1 MGKIDKQKPGGR
13 KASTPQSQQDPAK
26 LVGPAISA
34 AQPGSPEMEK
44 LEEVVNQHE
53 LPVSEI
59 VKDIEARNEV
69 TRLEMPEAYTRH
81 LEAEKLYQA
90 AAKKLEETLISIAS
104 REEALLEKEIKL
116 LEREEKIDT
125 EASLLVAG
133 QERIREEESALVA
146 EREELQGKIS
156 RLYERE
162 RSITVKESEL
172 LTGRLA
178 DAFDVYIKPLE
189 EKRESIL
196 HQLTAQIGATQE
208 SVRQQW
214 EKSLHDLDESN
225 DKFRQGLIGKM
236 QELESKQIE
245 LQTDEVKLGAEKVS
259 LNREREVLEAQ
270 REELLNTQMEEVEAR
285 RTRLEIE
292 YQTKRESL
300 SRREDEAQR
309 IMRKE
314 VFIKEWED
322 KLGDVERVQEE
333 IATLKSKLSR
343 SELDLSKKLSMSDEN
358 ELISLRLNVVSLTDE
373 LDQMRRENQAMIKET
388 ASINVKYLESQAQI
402 SESENLR
409 STIEQYKNQIG
420 QLKSDMDNLAGAK
433 KAESPFSECSRMD
446 SDQELQILPGYLEES
461 DFSLSSF
468 VDQMQWLL
476 FNPLPGAK
484 NARRLSYRKND
495 LRVFVAGLNMSRLHI
510 LEGVSGTGKTTLP
523 IAFVRA
529 LGGGDT
535 NTAIQ
540 AGWRDRQ
547 DLLGY
552 YNEFQGQFR
561 ETDFLRGMY
570 RAMTPKFSNGLYFMV
585 LDEMNLSKVEQYFA
599 DYLKGLEDAAGA
611 DVERGGSVPL
621 MDKAVSNMPKFLKE
635 GLNGGV
641 ELPLPPNVWFVGTAN
656 QDESTQSFAPKTQSR
671 AHIMELPHNH
681 PDEDEMMREIGGA
694 SYSSFAPDALDYQV
708 LQNAFRK
715 AEVKPDNARRTEE
728 SQNIFKELRQTLT
741 RIDSSLALGP
751 RFERQVNSFM
761 PIILETGGSVGLGI
775 DHLVA
780 TKFIRRMNENY
791 KINSTHRKQLS
802 DALEKAWKDNS
813 LGSYSDTSSY
823 QLLNKDDNA

>member
-1 MGKIDKQKPGGR
+1 MAKKRQ
-13 KASTPQSQQDPAK
+13 TPPAQPNENPAK
-26 LVGPAISA
+26 LVGKAISA
-34 AQPGSPEMEK
+34 AKPDSAEMKK
-44 LEEVVNQHE
+44 LEDVVNENE
-53 LPVSEI
+53 LNPFEI
-59 VKDIEARNEV
+59 VERIEVPKEV
-69 TRLEMPEAYTRH
+69 TSMQMPEAYARH
-81 LEAEKLYQA
+81 IEAEKLYQA
-90 AAKKLEETLISIAS
+90 ATMKLEESLSSLSS
-104 REEALLEKEIKL
+104 REESILEAEMKL
-116 LEREEKIDT
+116 LEREEKL
-125 EASLLVAG
+125 EAKSSQIEADQSRFRKDELNL
-133 QERIREEESALVA
+133 IA
-146 EREELQGKIS
+146 ERDGLERKITE
-156 RLYERE
+156 LYERE
-162 RSITVKESEL
+162 RDLSIKESEL

-196 HQLTAQIGATQE
+196 RQLTAQIGATQE
-208 SVRQQW
+208 SVRLEW
-214 EKSLHDLDESN
+214 EKSLRDLDASN
-225 DKFRQGLIGKM
+225 DEFRHGLVKKM
-236 QELESKQIE
+236 RELELIQIE
-245 LQTDEVKLGAEKVS
+245 FQTEEVKLSAERES
-259 LNREREVLEAQ
+259 LKRERQLLETQ

-285 RTRLEIE
+285 RGRLEIE

-300 SRREDEAQR
+300 DRREDEAQR
-309 IMRKE
+309 IVKKGEYIR
-314 VFIKEWED
+314 EWED
-322 KLGDVERVQEE
+322 RLGSVERVQEE
-333 IATLKSKLSR
+333 MVHLKSVISSYELELAKRR
-343 SELDLSKKLSMSDEN
+343 SMNDEN
-358 ELISLRLNVVSLTDE
+358 ELISLRLNVSSLTDE
-373 LDQMRRENQAMIKET
+373 LDQMRRELQSKVKEA
-388 ASINVKYLESQAQI
+388 ASLASEYLDAKVKL
-402 SESENLR
+402 SESANLQ
-409 STIEQYKNQIG
+409 STIEQYKLQVE
-420 QLKSDMDNLAGAK
+420 QLRKEMDNLAGAK

-446 SDQELQILPGYLEES
+446 SDRELQILPRYSEES

-476 FNPLPGAK
+476 YNPLPGK
-484 NARRLSYRKND
+484 GNTQRLSYRKKD

-529 LGGGDT
+529 LGGGET

-570 RAMTPKFSNGLYFMV
+570 RAMMPKFSGGLYFMV

-611 DVERGGSVPL
+611 DIERGGSVPL
-621 MDKAVSNMPKFLKE
+621 MDKAVSNRPKFLKE
-635 GLNGGV
+635 GSNGGI
-641 ELPLPPNVWFVGTAN
+641 ELPLPSNVWFVGTAN

-681 PDEDEMMREIGGA
+681 PDENEMMREIGGA
-694 SYSSFAPDALDYQV
+694 SYSRFAPDALHYLV

-715 AEVKPDNARRTEE
+715 AEVKPDNVRRTEE
-728 SQNIFKELRQTLT
+728 SQKIFKELRHTLAK
-741 RIDSSLALGP
+741 IDSSLALGP

-761 PIILETGGSVGLGI
+761 PIILETGGNVGLGV

-791 KINSTHRKQLS
+791 KINAIHRKQLS
-802 DALEKAWKDNS
+802 DVLEKVWKDNS
-813 LGSYSDTSSY
+813 LGSYGDTSSY

>member
-1 MGKIDKQKPGGR
+1 MAKKKPISGGP
-13 KASTPQSQQDPAK
+13 KASTPQSQQDQAK

-44 LEEVVNQHE
+44 LDEVVNQHE

-59 VKDIEARNEV
+59 VKDVEPRKEV

-81 LEAEKLYQA
+81 LEAEKLYLA
-90 AAKKLEETLISIAS
+90 AAKKLEETLAS
-104 REEALLEKEIKL
+104 LDLREEELLEKEVKL
-116 LEREEKIDT
+116 LEREEKTNT
-125 EASLLVAG
+125 ETSLLVAG

-156 RLYERE
+156 QLYERE

-196 HQLTAQIGATQE
+196 RQLTAQIGATQE
-208 SVRQQW
+208 SVRHEW
-214 EKSLHDLDESN
+214 EKSLRDLDASN
-225 DKFRQGLIGKM
+225 DEFRQGLIGKM
-236 QELESKQIE
+236 RELESKQIE
-245 LQTDEVKLGAEKVS
+245 LQADEVKLGAERES
-259 LNREREVLEAQ
+259 LNRERELLETQ

-300 SRREDEAQR
+300 DRRENEAQR
-309 IMRKE
+309 IVKKGE
-314 VFIKEWED
+314 FIREWED
-322 KLGDVERVQEE
+322 SLGDVERVQEE
-333 IATLKSKLSR
+333 LVHLKSIINGYELELAKRR
-343 SELDLSKKLSMSDEN
+343 SLNDEN
-358 ELISLRLNVVSLTDE
+358 ELISLRLSASSLTDE
-373 LDQMRRENQAMIKET
+373 LDQLRREHQAKVKEIAT
-388 ASINVKYLESQAQI
+388 AASRYLEAEAKL
-402 SESENLR
+402 SESANLQ
-409 STIEQYKNQIG
+409 STIEQYKLQVE
-420 QLKSDMDNLAGAK
+420 QLKKEMDNLAGVK

-446 SDQELQILPGYLEES
+446 VDESLQIGPRLTDSS
-461 DFSLSSF
+461 DFSLSQF

-476 FNPLPGAK
+476 YNPLPGDE

-495 LRVFVAGLNMSRLHI
+495 LRVFVAGLNTSRLHI

-570 RAMTPKFSNGLYFMV
+570 RAMTPKFQNGMYFMV

-621 MDKAVSNMPKFLKE
+621 MDKAVSNKPRFLQS

-641 ELPLPPNVWFVGTAN
+641 ELPLPPNVWFIGTAN

-671 AHIMELPHNH
+671 AHIMELPHEH
-681 PDEDEMMREIGGA
+681 PDENEMLREIGGA
-694 SYSSFAPDALDYQV
+694 SYVRFTPETLDYRT
-708 LQNAFRK
+708 LQNAFRE
-715 AEVKPDNARRTEE
+715 AEVKPDNARRTEV
-728 SQNIFKELRQTLT
+728 SQEIFKELRRTLAG
-741 RIDSSLALGP
+741 IDSSLALGP
-751 RFERQVNSFM
+751 RFERQLSSFM
-761 PIILETGGSVGLGI
+761 PVILETGGTVGLGI

-780 TKFIRRMNENY
+780 TKFIRRMRENY
-791 KINSTHRKQLS
+791 KINATHRKTLS
-802 DALEKAWKDNS
+802 DALEKVWKKHS
-813 LGSYSDTSSY
+813 LGDYGDTNSHS
-823 QLLNKDDNA
+823 LLKEDDNA

>member
-1 MGKIDKQKPGGR
+1 MK
-13 KASTPQSQQDPAK
+13 K
-26 LVGPAISA
+26 LD
-34 AQPGSPEMEK
+34 
-44 LEEVVNQHE
+44 EVMNQHE
-53 LPVSEI
+53 LPVPEI
-59 VKDIEARNEV
+59 VQDVEVPKEV
-69 TRLEMPEAYTRH
+69 TPLQMPEAYTRH

-90 AAKKLEETLISIAS
+90 AAKKLEETLKSHAS
-104 REEALLEKEIKL
+104 REELIREKEIKL
-116 LEREEKIDT
+116 IEREEKTDA
-125 EASLLVAG
+125 EATRLVAD
-133 QERIREEESALVA
+133 QTRIRAEESALVA
-146 EREELQGKIS
+146 EREGIQDKITE
-156 RLYERE
+156 LYERE
-162 RSITVKESEL
+162 RNLAVKESEL

-189 EKRESIL
+189 EKREYIL
-196 HQLTAQIGATQE
+196 RHMIAQIGATQE

-214 EKSLHDLDESN
+214 EKSLRDLDESN
-225 DKFRQGLIGKM
+225 DEFRQGLIGKM
-236 QELESKQIE
+236 QELESR
-245 LQTDEVKLGAEKVS
+245 QTEMQAEAMKLSAEKES
-259 LNREREVLEAQ
+259 LAHEKALLDKQ
-270 REELLNTQMEEVEAR
+270 REEILSSQMEEVDAR
-285 RTRLEIE
+285 RDRLEIE
-292 YQTKRESL
+292 YQSKRESL
-300 SRREDEAQR
+300 ERRENDALR
-309 IMRKE
+309 IVRKAE
-314 VFIKEWED
+314 FIKEWED
-322 KLGDVERVQEE
+322 TLGDVEHVREE
-333 IATLKSKLSR
+333 IDALKSRISTY
-343 SELDLSKKLSMSDEN
+343 ELELSKRRSLNDEN
-358 ELISLRLNVVSLTDE
+358 ESISLRLTASNLTEE
-373 LDQMRRENQAMIKET
+373 LDQLRREHQAKIKEIAT
-388 ASINVKYLESQAQI
+388 AASRYLEAEAKL
-402 SESENLR
+402 SESANLQ
-409 STIEQYKNQIG
+409 STIEQYKLQVE
-420 QLKSDMDNLAGAK
+420 QLKKEMDNLAGVK

-446 SDQELQILPGYLEES
+446 SDRDLQILPRFFEES

-476 FNPLPGAK
+476 YNPLPSDE

-621 MDKAVSNMPKFLKE
+621 MDKAVSNRPKFLKE

-694 SYSSFAPDALDYQV
+694 SYSRFAPDALDYQV

-728 SQNIFKELRQTLT
+728 CQNIFKELRQTLT
-741 RIDSSLALGP
+741 KIDSSLALGP

-761 PIILETGGSVGLGI
+761 PVILETGGSVGLGI

-791 KINSTHRKQLS
+791 KINATHRKQLS

-813 LGSYSDTSSY
+813 LGSYGDTSSY

>member
-1 MGKIDKQKPGGR
+1 MAKKKPISGGP
-13 KASTPQSQQDPAK
+13 KASTPQSQQDQAK

-44 LEEVVNQHE
+44 LDEVVNQHE

-59 VKDIEARNEV
+59 VKDVEPRKEV

-81 LEAEKLYQA
+81 LEAEKLYLA
-90 AAKKLEETLISIAS
+90 AAKKLEETLAS
-104 REEALLEKEIKL
+104 LDLREEELLEKEVKL
-116 LEREEKIDT
+116 LEREEKTNT
-125 EASLLVAG
+125 ETSLLVAG

-156 RLYERE
+156 QLYERE

-196 HQLTAQIGATQE
+196 RQLTAQIGATQE
-208 SVRQQW
+208 SVRHEW
-214 EKSLHDLDESN
+214 EKSLRDLDASN
-225 DKFRQGLIGKM
+225 DEFRQGLIGKM
-236 QELESKQIE
+236 RELESKQIE
-245 LQTDEVKLGAEKVS
+245 LQADEVKLGAERES
-259 LNREREVLEAQ
+259 LNRERELLETQ

-300 SRREDEAQR
+300 DRRENEAQR
-309 IMRKE
+309 IVKKGE
-314 VFIKEWED
+314 FIREWED
-322 KLGDVERVQEE
+322 SLGDVERVQEE
-333 IATLKSKLSR
+333 LVHLKSIINGYELELAKRR
-343 SELDLSKKLSMSDEN
+343 SLNDEN
-358 ELISLRLNVVSLTDE
+358 ELISLRLSASSLTDE
-373 LDQMRRENQAMIKET
+373 LDQLRREHQAKVKEIAT
-388 ASINVKYLESQAQI
+388 AASRYLEAEAKL
-402 SESENLR
+402 SESANLQ
-409 STIEQYKNQIG
+409 STIEQYKLQVE
-420 QLKSDMDNLAGAK
+420 QLKKEMDNLAGVK

-446 SDQELQILPGYLEES
+446 VDESLQIGPRLTDSS
-461 DFSLSSF
+461 DFSLSQF

-476 FNPLPGAK
+476 YNPLPGDE

-495 LRVFVAGLNMSRLHI
+495 LRVFVAGLNTSRLHI

-570 RAMTPKFSNGLYFMV
+570 RAMTPKFQNGMYFMV

-621 MDKAVSNMPKFLKE
+621 MDKAVSNKPRFLQS

-641 ELPLPPNVWFVGTAN
+641 ELPLPPNVWFIGTAN

-671 AHIMELPHNH
+671 AHIMELPHEH
-681 PDEDEMMREIGGA
+681 PDENEMLREIGGA
-694 SYSSFAPDALDYQV
+694 SYARFTPETLDYRT
-708 LQNAFRK
+708 LQNAFRE
-715 AEVKPDNARRTEE
+715 AEVKPDNARRTEV
-728 SQNIFKELRQTLT
+728 SQEIFKELRRTLAG
-741 RIDSSLALGP
+741 IDSSLALGP
-751 RFERQVNSFM
+751 RFERQLSSFM
-761 PIILETGGSVGLGI
+761 PVILETGGTVGLGI

-791 KINSTHRKQLS
+791 KINSSDRKELS
-802 DALEKAWKDNS
+802 DALEKAWKAHS
-813 LGSYSDTSSY
+813 LGDYSDTKSY
-823 QLLNKDDNA
+823 SLLKEDDNA

>member
-1 MGKIDKQKPGGR
+1 
-13 KASTPQSQQDPAK
+13 
-26 LVGPAISA
+26 
-34 AQPGSPEMEK
+34 MEK
-44 LEEVVNQHE
+44 LDEVVNQHE

-59 VKDIEARNEV
+59 VKDVEPRKEV

-81 LEAEKLYQA
+81 LEAEKLYLA
-90 AAKKLEETLISIAS
+90 AAKKLEETLTSLDL
-104 REEALLEKEIKL
+104 REEALLEKEVKL
-116 LEREEKIDT
+116 LEREEKTDT
-125 EASLLVAG
+125 EASLLIAG

-156 RLYERE
+156 QLYERE

-196 HQLTAQIGATQE
+196 RQLTAQIGATQE
-208 SVRQQW
+208 SVRHEW
-214 EKSLHDLDESN
+214 EKSLRDLDASN
-225 DKFRQGLIGKM
+225 DEFRQGLIGKM
-236 QELESKQIE
+236 RELESKQIE
-245 LQTDEVKLGAEKVS
+245 LQADEVKLGAERES
-259 LNREREVLEAQ
+259 LNREREVLETQ
-270 REELLNTQMEEVEAR
+270 REELLSTQMEEVEAR
-285 RTRLEIE
+285 RARLEIE

-300 SRREDEAQR
+300 DRRENEAQR
-309 IMRKE
+309 IVKKGE
-314 VFIKEWED
+314 FIREWED
-322 KLGDVERVQEE
+322 SLGDVERVQEE
-333 IATLKSKLSR
+333 LVHLKSIINGYELELAKRR
-343 SELDLSKKLSMSDEN
+343 SLNDEN
-358 ELISLRLNVVSLTDE
+358 ELISLRLSASSLTDE
-373 LDQMRRENQAMIKET
+373 LDQLRREHQAKVKEIAT
-388 ASINVKYLESQAQI
+388 AASRYLEAEAKL
-402 SESENLR
+402 SESANLQ
-409 STIEQYKNQIG
+409 STIEQYKLQVE
-420 QLKSDMDNLAGAK
+420 QLKKEMDNLAGVK

-446 SDQELQILPGYLEES
+446 VDEALQIGPRLTDSS
-461 DFSLSSF
+461 DFSLSQF

-476 FNPLPGAK
+476 YNPLPGDE

-495 LRVFVAGLNMSRLHI
+495 LRVFVAGLNTSRLHI

-570 RAMTPKFSNGLYFMV
+570 RAMTPKFQNGMYFMV

-621 MDKAVSNMPKFLKE
+621 MDKAVSNKPRFLQS

-641 ELPLPPNVWFVGTAN
+641 ELPLPPNVWFIGTAN

-671 AHIMELPHNH
+671 AHIMELPHEH
-681 PDEDEMMREIGGA
+681 PDENEMLQEIGGA
-694 SYSSFAPDALDYQV
+694 SYARFTPETLDYRT
-708 LQNAFRK
+708 LQNAFRE
-715 AEVKPDNARRTEE
+715 AEVKPDNARRTEV
-728 SQNIFKELRQTLT
+728 SQGIFKGLRRTLAG
-741 RIDSSLALGP
+741 IDSSLALGP
-751 RFERQVNSFM
+751 RFERQLSSFM
-761 PIILETGGSVGLGI
+761 PVILETGGTVGLGI

-791 KINSTHRKQLS
+791 KINSSDRKELS
-802 DALEKAWKDNS
+802 DALEKVWKTHS
-813 LGSYSDTSSY
+813 LGDYSDTNSY
-823 QLLNKDDNA
+823 SLLKEDDNA

>member
-1 MGKIDKQKPGGR
+1 MAKKKPISGGP
-13 KASTPQSQQDPAK
+13 KASTPQSQQDQAK

-44 LEEVVNQHE
+44 LDEVVNQHE

-59 VKDIEARNEV
+59 VKDVEPRKEV

-81 LEAEKLYQA
+81 LEAEKLYLA
-90 AAKKLEETLISIAS
+90 AAKKLEETLTSLDL
-104 REEALLEKEIKL
+104 REEALLEKEVKL
-116 LEREEKIDT
+116 LEREEKTDT
-125 EASLLVAG
+125 EASLLIAG

-156 RLYERE
+156 QLYERE

-196 HQLTAQIGATQE
+196 RQLTAQIGATQE
-208 SVRQQW
+208 SVRHEW
-214 EKSLHDLDESN
+214 EKSLRDLDASN
-225 DKFRQGLIGKM
+225 DEFRQGLIGKM
-236 QELESKQIE
+236 RELESKQIE
-245 LQTDEVKLGAEKVS
+245 LQADEVKLGAERES
-259 LNREREVLEAQ
+259 LNREREVLETQ
-270 REELLNTQMEEVEAR
+270 REELLSTQMEEVEAR
-285 RTRLEIE
+285 RARLEIE

-300 SRREDEAQR
+300 DRRENEAQR
-309 IMRKE
+309 IVKKGE
-314 VFIKEWED
+314 FIREWED
-322 KLGDVERVQEE
+322 SLGDVERVQEE
-333 IATLKSKLSR
+333 LVHLKSIINGYELELAKRR
-343 SELDLSKKLSMSDEN
+343 SLNDEN
-358 ELISLRLNVVSLTDE
+358 ELISLRLSASSLTDE
-373 LDQMRRENQAMIKET
+373 LDQLRREHQAKVKEIAT
-388 ASINVKYLESQAQI
+388 AASRYLEAEAKL
-402 SESENLR
+402 SESANLQ
-409 STIEQYKNQIG
+409 STIEQYKLQVE
-420 QLKSDMDNLAGAK
+420 QLKKEMDNLAGVK

-446 SDQELQILPGYLEES
+446 VDEALQIGPRLTDSS
-461 DFSLSSF
+461 DFSLSQF

-476 FNPLPGAK
+476 YNPLPGDE

-495 LRVFVAGLNMSRLHI
+495 LRVFVAGLNTSRLHI

-570 RAMTPKFSNGLYFMV
+570 RAMTPKFQNGMYFMV

-621 MDKAVSNMPKFLKE
+621 MDKAVSNKPRFLQS

-641 ELPLPPNVWFVGTAN
+641 ELPLPPNVWFIGTAN

-671 AHIMELPHNH
+671 AHIMELPHEH
-681 PDEDEMMREIGGA
+681 PDENEMLQEIGGA
-694 SYSSFAPDALDYQV
+694 SYARFTPETLDYRT
-708 LQNAFRK
+708 LQNAFRE
-715 AEVKPDNARRTEE
+715 AEVKPDNARRTEV
-728 SQNIFKELRQTLT
+728 SQGIFKGLRRTLAG
-741 RIDSSLALGP
+741 IDSSLALGP
-751 RFERQVNSFM
+751 RFERQLSSFM
-761 PIILETGGSVGLGI
+761 PVILETGGTVGLGI

-791 KINSTHRKQLS
+791 KINSSDRKELS
-802 DALEKAWKDNS
+802 DALEKVWKTHS
-813 LGSYSDTSSY
+813 LGDYSDTNSY
-823 QLLNKDDNA
+823 SLLKEDDNA